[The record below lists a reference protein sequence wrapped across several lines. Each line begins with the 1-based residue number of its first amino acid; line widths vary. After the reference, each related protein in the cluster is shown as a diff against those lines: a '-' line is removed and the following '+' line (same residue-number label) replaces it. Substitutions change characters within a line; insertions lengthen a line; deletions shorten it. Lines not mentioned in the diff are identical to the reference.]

1 MDTITIVCPN
11 CRSRLS
17 VQNAPDIRDKMLSCP
32 ICKFKAKVNK
42 DGIPQETK
50 KREGYDKPG
59 VRRRAAIKEGKKNAR
74 KRDRANNRDRD

>member
-1 MDTITIVCPN
+1 MATKVVVRGNNLDQA
-11 CRSRLS
+11 L
-17 VQNAPDIRDKMLSCP
+17 K
-32 ICKFKAKVNK
+32 KFKAKVNK

>member
-1 MDTITIVCPN
+1 MATKVVVRGNLDQA
-11 CRSRLS
+11 L
-17 VQNAPDIRDKMLSCP
+17 K
-32 ICKFKAKVNK
+32 KFKAKVNK

>member
-1 MDTITIVCPN
+1 MATKVVVRGNNLDQA
-11 CRSRLS
+11 L
-17 VQNAPDIRDKMLSCP
+17 K
-32 ICKFKAKVNK
+32 KFKAKVNK

-74 KRDRANNRDRD
+74 KRDRANRSRDY

>member
-1 MDTITIVCPN
+1 MATKVVVRGNNLDQALKKV
-11 CRSRLS
+11 
-17 VQNAPDIRDKMLSCP
+17 
-32 ICKFKAKVNK
+32 KAKVNK

>member
-1 MDTITIVCPN
+1 MATKVVVRGNLDQA
-11 CRSRLS
+11 L
-17 VQNAPDIRDKMLSCP
+17 K
-32 ICKFKAKVNK
+32 KFKAKVNK
-42 DGIPQETK
+42 DGIPQESK

>member
-1 MDTITIVCPN
+1 MATKVVVRGNNLDQA
-11 CRSRLS
+11 L
-17 VQNAPDIRDKMLSCP
+17 K
-32 ICKFKAKVNK
+32 KFKAKVNK

-59 VRRRAAIKEGKKNAR
+59 VSRRAAIKEGKKNAR

>member
-1 MDTITIVCPN
+1 MATKVVVRGNNLDQA
-11 CRSRLS
+11 L
-17 VQNAPDIRDKMLSCP
+17 K
-32 ICKFKAKVNK
+32 KFKAKVNK

-50 KREGYDKPG
+50 KREGYDNPG